1 MMQLV
6 CNGVALDLYEGTGVQ
21 LKKSNPAFAF
31 DAMSAARTTNFKLPT
46 TPTNDRVFE
55 CAKLPAFNGEAMR
68 RKFDAQ
74 LINGVVVMDG
84 FLYVASFD
92 GKDYNA
98 IFVGG
103 LAYDLKKWTNEDW
116 GRLIFNPAYV
126 ADTIYNANASNIPTV
141 ARVKYHNNGGD
152 IYPSINLSGLFT
164 MLNAQGVFR
173 IGGMY
178 ITTPRLIRKDR
189 TDIEGAR
196 VRLANGANAQDLNL
210 DLSTNNPLVT
220 IGQMQMEYDAQQE
233 RAYMGNCFEV
243 RDTCYLTFPDDTPAN
258 LCVCYASRDGQAPAY
273 SVRFFGSRKFIRKNG
288 QTVYSGAPLA
298 GQTVE
303 IDMTDWNEGLYQ
315 FVLMTADGAYW
326 NSNANA
332 FFFCDANY
340 YGTMENVPRYNI
352 EVKMSGNAG
361 GVACLS
367 MLQGLNLGDLL
378 KMYAACTGM
387 LLNIKRDGSVQF
399 VSDLSGNNIV
409 LDEVL
414 EQGEVKRTFADY
426 AQRNRLQYKE
436 SDNVNEDER
445 LFAYYIISN
454 DNIEE
459 SKDLLTLN
467 VSEGGIYTDDYILVR
482 GDDDT
487 LAKEYSTDYMIRAPF
502 IKSNPLQ
509 LLCDASTQV
518 KVKARMNMYTF
529 SLIDSAT
536 SFAYR
541 ANRYSWTNAEW
552 SNNVASLTLAKVT

>member
-6 CNGVALDLYEGTGVQ
+6 CNGIALDLYEGTGLQ
-21 LKKSNPAFAF
+21 FKKTNPAFAF
-31 DAMSAARTTNFKLPT
+31 DAMSAERTTNFKLPA

-55 CAKLPAFNGEAMR
+55 CSKLPAFNGNAMR
-68 RKFDAQ
+68 RKFDATLIDGVV
-74 LINGVVVMDG
+74 LING
-84 FLYVASFD
+84 FLYVAAFD

-126 ADTIYNANASNIPTV
+126 SDTIYNANAASIPTV
-141 ARVKYHNNGGD
+141 ARVRYHNNGGD

-164 MLNAQGVFR
+164 MLNAQGAFP

-178 ITTPRLIRKDR
+178 ATTPRLIRKDR

-196 VRLANGANAQDLNL
+196 VRLVNGANAQDLNL
-210 DLSTNNPLVT
+210 DLSTNNPLIT
-220 IGQMQMEYDAQQE
+220 IGQMQMEYDAQDE

-243 RDTCYLTFPDDTPAN
+243 RDTCYLTFPDDTPKN
-258 LCVCYASRDGQAPAY
+258 LCICYASRDGQAPAY
-273 SVRFFGSRKFIRKNG
+273 SVRFFGSRKFIRQNG

-303 IDMTDWNEGLYQ
+303 IDMTDWNDNLYQ

-326 NSNANA
+326 NANANA

-352 EVKMSGNAG
+352 EVKMSGSAG

-367 MLQGLNLGDLL
+367 MLQGLNLGDLI
-378 KMYAACTGM
+378 KMYAAYTGM
-387 LLNIKRDGSVQF
+387 LINIKSDGSVQF
-399 VSDLSGNNIV
+399 VSSLAGNDIV

-426 AQRNRLQYKE
+426 AKRNILQYKE
-436 SDNVNEDER
+436 SDDVNDDER
-445 LFAYYIISN
+445 LFAYYLISN
-454 DNIEE
+454 DNIED

-467 VSEGGIYTDDYILVR
+467 VSEGGVYTDDYILVR
-482 GDDDT
+482 GEEDT
-487 LAKEYSTDYMIRAPF
+487 LAKEYSTDYMVRVPF
-502 IKSNPLQ
+502 VKNNLLQ
-509 LLCDASTQV
+509 QLCDASTQV
-518 KVKARMNMYTF
+518 KVKVRMDIYTF
-529 SLIDSAT
+529 SLIDSST
-536 SFAYR
+536 GFVYR
-541 ANRYSWTNAEW
+541 ANRYSWTDAVW
-552 SNNVASLTLAKVT
+552 SNNVVSLTLAKIA

>member
-210 DLSTNNPLVT
+210 DLSTNNQLVT